1 MQNIKKHILALLI
14 CWLCVAP
21 TLTAQ
26 EIWPGDINNNGR
38 VNAVD
43 LLYWGL
49 AFGESG
55 PARAEVNSEWEAI
68 PLVSPWG
75 QNFANGVDYAYAD
88 CDGNGLVDEDDY
100 DDAIEDNFG
109 LTRGTPQPDGYT
121 DGVPGNAPRLQFQT
135 DNQVVPFGATVNID
149 LSLDDS
155 AAPLAD
161 FYGMALHLSYTTEVL
176 AGDDGLEFEFESD
189 SWVAADNSYVQD
201 LFVDIDEAGQGELAI
216 TRTNQQ
222 AIPVAAGRIGRFSI
236 VIEDIIVGRTIDTF
250 RLQIDSV
257 LLFNKDQT
265 TVPVVRDEIEIII
278 TNDPA
283 PVSTD
288 NFDATTKKD
297 LQIFPNPARRE
308 FFLKADL
315 PLSEA
320 WLVNSLGQS
329 RPLPLQ
335 ATGHGRYRA
344 QRPDIPPGVYHISA
358 RTPAGWIRN
367 SIIFLH

>member
-1 MQNIKKHILALLI
+1 M
-14 CWLCVAP
+14 
-21 TLTAQ
+21 LTAQ
-26 EIWPGDINNNGR
+26 EVWPGDVNNNGR

-43 LLYWGL
+43 LLYWGF

-68 PLVSPWG
+68 PLVSAWG
-75 QNFANGVDYAYAD
+75 QNFANGVNYAYAD

-109 LTRGTPQPDGYT
+109 LTRGTPLPDGYT
-121 DGVPGNAPRLQFQT
+121 DGLPGSAARLQLQA
-135 DNQVVPFGATVNID
+135 DAQVVPFGAMVNVD
-149 LSLDDS
+149 LSLDDA
-155 AAPLAD
+155 AAPLSD
-161 FYGMALHLSYTTEVL
+161 FYGMALHLSYTTDVL
-176 AGDDGLEFEFESD
+176 AEDDGFEFEFESD

-201 LFVDIDEAGQGELAI
+201 LFVDMDETGQGELAL

-222 AIPVAAGRIGRFSI
+222 AVPVAAGRIGSFSI

-257 LLFNKDQT
+257 LLFNKDQ
-265 TVPVVRDEIEIII
+265 VPIPVVRDEIEIII
-278 TNDPA
+278 TNDPL
-283 PVSTD
+283 PVSTID
-288 NFDATTKKD
+288 NSDKAMNEG
-297 LQIFPNPARRE
+297 LRIYPNPARQE
-308 FFLKADL
+308 YFLESDL

-335 ATGHGRYRA
+335 AAGRGRYRA
-344 QRPDIPPGVYHISA
+344 QRPDVPSGVYHISA
-358 RTPAGWIRN
+358 RTPSGWIRN
-367 SIIFLH
+367 SIIFSHQ